1 MHGCPHHLSINT
13 DTHEQAVETSP
24 TLRPRKHAEE
34 LATFFCTASPFMD
47 QHTTATLFLFS

>member
-24 TLRPRKHAEE
+24 ILRPRKHAEE